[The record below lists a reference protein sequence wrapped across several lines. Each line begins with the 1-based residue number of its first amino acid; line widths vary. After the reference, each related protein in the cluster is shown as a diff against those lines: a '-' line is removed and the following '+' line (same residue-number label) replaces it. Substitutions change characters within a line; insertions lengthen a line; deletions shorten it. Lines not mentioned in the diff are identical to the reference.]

1 MSESSEA
8 DGAVATA
15 PPLVPPLKVTSGLIV
30 AYWLS
35 DASRQRI
42 ADACPVEI
50 TEDGHRAA
58 QADLIAV
65 STRVPRGRSVGL
77 VEELR
82 TITNA
87 PIVVVCHTGGEAVAI
102 EIMQA
107 GAAAIVG
114 EGNEQGIRSFLGYP
128 DGEDSLSGSYEKR
141 VDRYRAGDA
150 SARGRDEITNLP
162 GSSAFELR
170 LAELSQDRVLPR
182 VGFLEIVNMEAVIRG
197 MDREALR
204 LLRRRMSLLL
214 ADLARR
220 VNAEL
225 FTIDESRFALLGP
238 ELSIAGA
245 LELGREMAE
254 VTATFAPIN
263 SEALRMAMGH
273 AGPEVASDVRIA
285 RELAERALEAARGI
299 EGGGTVSADELSKS
313 LASSTEL
320 DAALRLAAHVDEID
334 GYPGS
339 HSSRVADYAGELAK
353 QLGYDGQEFIRIRLA
368 ALLHDI
374 GKVGLPAEAMMEPP
388 TDGDPEMLDRWQQH
402 SVRSDRY
409 ARVSA
414 GPDVSKAIRAHHE
427 RWDGNGFPDGLA
439 GEEIPLGARIIAVA
453 DAYDSW
459 SNPIAGS
466 APRKAFTMNEVVA
479 MLQEG
484 AGVRFDPMV
493 VRAALELFGAG

>member
-1 MSESSEA
+1 MSEDSEV

-15 PPLVPPLKVTSGLIV
+15 PPPAPPVSRGLIV

-42 ADACPVEI
+42 TDACPVEI
-50 TEDGHRAA
+50 SEDNRRARD
-58 QADLIAV
+58 ADLIVV

-82 TITNA
+82 EVTNA
-87 PIVVVCHTGGEAVAI
+87 PIVVVCHAGGEAVAI

-114 EGNEQGIRSFLGYP
+114 EGNEQGLRSFLGFA
-128 DGEDSLSGSYEKR
+128 DAEESLTSSYEKR
-141 VDRYRAGDA
+141 VDRYKAGDA
-150 SARGRDEITNLP
+150 SSRGRDEVTNLP
-162 GSSAFELR
+162 GSSSFELR
-170 LAELSQDRVLPR
+170 LAELSQGGVLPR
-182 VGFLEIVNMEAVIRG
+182 VGFVEIINMEAVIRG

-204 LLRRRMSLLL
+204 LLRRRLSLLL
-214 ADLARR
+214 ADIARR

-225 FTIDESRFALLGP
+225 FTIDEARYALLSSG
-238 ELSIAGA
+238 LSIKDAF
-245 LELGREMAE
+245 ELGREMAE
-254 VTATFAPIN
+254 VTATFAPMN
-263 SEALRMAMGH
+263 SEMLQMAMGH

-285 RELAERALEAARGI
+285 RELAERALEAARGV

-320 DAALRLAAHVDEID
+320 EAALKLAAHVDETD

-368 ALLHDI
+368 AMLHDI
-374 GKVGLPAEAMMEPP
+374 GKVGLPAGAMMEPP
-388 TDGDPEMLDRWQQH
+388 DDGDPEMIDRFQQH

-409 ARVSA
+409 AKVSA
-414 GPDVSKAIRAHHE
+414 GPEVSKAIRSHHE
-427 RWDGNGFPDGLA
+427 RWDGNGYPDGLA

-459 SNPIAGS
+459 SNPISG
-466 APRKAFTMNEVVA
+466 PVTRKAFTMSEVVA
-479 MLQEG
+479 KLQEE
-484 AGVRFDPMV
+484 AGSRFDPMV